1 MTNINDASGAYLN
14 ALKQIKGGDVGGV
27 DNSAKAGSS
36 EFADMVKN
44 SLEGAIESQ
53 KKSEQVS
60 AAAIAGDADMTDV
73 LQAIN
78 DAEMAL
84 NTVLAIRDKVIQ
96 AYEEVIR
103 TPI

>member
-1 MTNINDASGAYLN
+1 MTNINNATSAYAN
-14 ALKQIKGGDVGGV
+14 ALKQLQGG
-27 DNSAKAGSS
+27 NNINNANKADGLS
-36 EFADMVKN
+36 EFGSMVKE
-44 SLEGAIESQ
+44 SLEGTINAQ

-60 AAAIAGDADMTDV
+60 AKAIAGEADMTDV

-78 DAEMAL
+78 DAELAL